1 MVQSWNPAAVA
12 TLGRIA
18 RRPALLLPHLSLP
31 TLNHVQPATLKAA
44 GVRGVLLDKDN
55 TITAPYRDELH
66 PAARRGLAQLLR
78 HFPGRVAILS
88 NSAGTADFDPSGEEA
103 ERLESALG
111 VPVLRHTAKKPMP
124 GADDL
129 AEVLAHFNNQPAAA
143 QSAQPPPQ
151 SLLAEGRRGQAGS
164 GEGTLLRADELCV
177 VGDRLLTDVL
187 FGNLHGLLTVHLTTT
202 LSLTGDNAMARLFRG
217 LESAVL
223 LPLLKAVG
231 CEAPR
236 HAGWDKAAPPDR

>member
-1 MVQSWNPAAVA
+1 MRYESTGFFAAVRYC
-12 TLGRIA
+12 LQDF
-18 RRPALLLPHLSLP
+18 RRLSHFVGEL
-31 TLNHVQPATLKAA
+31 
-44 GVRGVLLDKDN
+44 VR
-55 TITAPYRDELH
+55 P
-66 PAARRGLAQLLR
+66 
-78 HFPGRVAILS
+78 
-88 NSAGTADFDPSGEEA
+88 
-103 ERLESALG
+103 
-111 VPVLRHTAKKPMP
+111 
-124 GADDL
+124 
-129 AEVLAHFNNQPAAA
+129 
-143 QSAQPPPQ
+143 
-151 SLLAEGRRGQAGS
+151 
-164 GEGTLLRADELCV
+164 DELCV

>member
-18 RRPALLLPHLSLP
+18 RRPALLLPHLSVP
-31 TLNHVQPATLKAA
+31 TLNHLQPATLKAA

-55 TITAPYRDELH
+55 TITAPYRDEPH
-66 PAARRGLAQLLR
+66 PEAQRGLAQLLR

-129 AEVLAHFNNQPAAA
+129 AEVLAHFNA
-143 QSAQPPPQ
+143 QLPPQ
-151 SLLAEGRRGQAGS
+151 SPQAEGRQGQAGS
-164 GEGTLLRADELCV
+164 GEEGLLRPDELCV

-187 FGNLHGLLTVHLTTT
+187 FGNLHGLLTVHLTST

-236 HAGWDKAAPPDR
+236 HAGWGKAAPPDS

>member
-12 TLGRIA
+12 TLGRVA
-18 RRPALLLPHLSLP
+18 RRPSLLLPHLSLP
-31 TLNHVQPATLKAA
+31 TLNQLQPATLKAA

-55 TITAPYRDELH
+55 TVTAPYRDEPH
-66 PAARRGLAQLLR
+66 PAAQRGLAQLLR

-88 NSAGTADFDPSGEEA
+88 NSAGTADFDPSGAEA

-124 GADDL
+124 GAGDL
-129 AEVLAHFNNQPAAA
+129 AEVLAHFNAQPAAA
-143 QSAQPPPQ
+143 QPAQSPQ
-151 SLLAEGRRGQAGS
+151 AEGRQGQGGGS
-164 GEGTLLRADELCV
+164 GEEALLRADELCV

-187 FGNLHGLLTVHLTTT
+187 FGNLHGLVTVHLTST

-217 LESAVL
+217 LESEVL

-236 HAGWDKAAPPDR
+236 HAGWDKASPPGS

>member
-18 RRPALLLPHLSLP
+18 RRPALLLPHLSVP
-31 TLNHVQPATLKAA
+31 TLNHLQPATLKAA

-55 TITAPYRDELH
+55 TITAPYRDEPH
-66 PAARRGLAQLLR
+66 PEAQRGLAQLLQ

-103 ERLESALG
+103 ERLERALG

-129 AEVLAHFNNQPAAA
+129 AEVLAHFNA
-143 QSAQPPPQ
+143 QLPPQ
-151 SLLAEGRRGQAGS
+151 SLLGEGRQGQAGS
-164 GEGTLLRADELCV
+164 GEEGLLRADELCV

-236 HAGWDKAAPPDR
+236 HAGWDKAAPPDS